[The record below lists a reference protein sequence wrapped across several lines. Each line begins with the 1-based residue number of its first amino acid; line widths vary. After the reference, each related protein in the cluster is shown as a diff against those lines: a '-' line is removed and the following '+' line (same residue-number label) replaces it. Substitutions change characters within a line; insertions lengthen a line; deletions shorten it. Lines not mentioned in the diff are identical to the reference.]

1 MKRVALSLSGKQ
13 GILLAAAALQS
24 MQERSIAPTPE
35 NYAVWLAFHGSF
47 PPKLRME
54 MDMMLAGKRVIDD
67 QVCDQLYVSYF
78 EDISIGSRIAKAGG
92 KIAAEMAGVRK
103 DLQTAGVETKAYS
116 EKLELAKQELARTDS
131 PMVTRDLVD
140 SLVGATHEMASQSRH
155 LEEKLAESGAEIE
168 TLRGELEKVRIEAA
182 TDPLTGLA
190 NRKEF
195 EARMLDMCAASD
207 RGEGPISLIMADIDL
222 FKRVNDTFG
231 HQTGDQVIKFV
242 ASVMERAK
250 PKGALVA
257 RLGGEEFAMIAPMTD
272 RNAAIEVAESIRL
285 AVESKRL
292 VRRSSNE
299 DLGKITVSLGVCQ
312 RRTGEKPTDLIERA
326 DVALYDSKH
335 NGRNRVSHDA
345 SQGSKAA

>member
-1 MKRVALSLSGKQ
+1 MERVALSLSGKQ
-13 GILLAAAALQS
+13 GIIWAAAALQS
-24 MQERSIAPTPE
+24 MQERSITPSPE

-47 PPKLRME
+47 PTKLRLE
-54 MDMMLAGKRVIDD
+54 MDMMLAAKRAIDD
-67 QVCDQLYVSYF
+67 HVCDQLYVSYF
-78 EDISIGSRIAKAGG
+78 EDISIGSRMAKAGG
-92 KIAAEMAGVRK
+92 RIAAEMEGVRK

-116 EKLELAKQELARTDS
+116 EKLELAKLELAKTDS
-131 PMVTRDLVD
+131 PMVTRDLVN
-140 SLVGATHEMASQSRH
+140 SLVGATHEMANQSRQ
-155 LEEKLAESGAEIE
+155 LEVKLAESGAEIE

-182 TDPLTGLA
+182 TDALTGLA

-195 EARMLDMCAASD
+195 ETRMLEMCAASD
-207 RGEGPISLIMADIDL
+207 RGEGPIALIMADIDL

-250 PKGALVA
+250 PTGALVA
-257 RLGGEEFAMIAPMTD
+257 RLGGEEFALIAPKTD
-272 RNAAIEVAESIRL
+272 CKAAIEVAEGIRM

-312 RRTGEKPTDLIERA
+312 RWAGEKPTDFMERA
-326 DVALYDSKH
+326 DAALYESKR
-335 NGRNRVSHDA
+335 NGRNRVSHDSA
-345 SQGSKAA
+345 QGSKAA

>member
-1 MKRVALSLSGKQ
+1 VKRVTLSLSGKQ
-13 GILLAAAALQS
+13 GIQMAAAALQS
-24 MQERSIAPTPE
+24 MQERSITPSPE

-47 PPKLRME
+47 PAKLRLE
-54 MDMMLAGKRVIDD
+54 MDKMLAANLAIDD
-67 QVCDQLYVSYF
+67 HVCDQLYVSYF
-78 EDISIGSRIAKAGG
+78 EDISIGSRMVKAGG
-92 KIAAEMAGVRK
+92 KIAAKMEGVRK
-103 DLQTAGVETKAYS
+103 DLQTVGVETKAYS
-116 EKLELAKQELARTDS
+116 EKLELAKLELAKSDS

-140 SLVGATHEMASQSRH
+140 SLVGATHEMASQSRQ
-155 LEEKLAESGAEIE
+155 LEVKLAESGAEIE
-168 TLRGELEKVRIEAA
+168 NLRVELERVRIEAA
-182 TDPLTGLA
+182 TDALTGLA

-195 EARMLDMCAASD
+195 EARMMEMCAASD

-242 ASVMERAK
+242 ASVMERAR
-250 PKGALVA
+250 PNGALVA
-257 RLGGEEFAMIAPMTD
+257 RLGGEEFAIIAPKTD
-272 RNAAIEVAESIRL
+272 REAAIEVAESIRL

-312 RRTGEKPTDLIERA
+312 RRAGEKPADLIERA
-326 DVALYDSKH
+326 DIALYDSKH

-345 SQGSKAA
+345 MQGSKAA